1 MRVEI
6 TPEFIKT
13 DWYEDHGMNFYTDNG
28 PEGTKH
34 VIHTGGE
41 YASYLQIPTS
51 RPSTRAATTSTR
63 DKRHLNEKRNPPRV
77 SLFNNSIDFI
87 V

>member
-13 DWYEDHGMNFYTDNG
+13 DWYEDHGMNFITDNG

-34 VIHTGGE
+34 VIHVGGDTP
-41 YASYLQIPTS
+41 SYFQIPVI
-51 RPSTRAATTSTR
+51 PA
-63 DKRHLNEKRNPPRV
+63 KYV
-77 SLFNNSIDFI
+77 SGDYKYKG
-87 V
+87 